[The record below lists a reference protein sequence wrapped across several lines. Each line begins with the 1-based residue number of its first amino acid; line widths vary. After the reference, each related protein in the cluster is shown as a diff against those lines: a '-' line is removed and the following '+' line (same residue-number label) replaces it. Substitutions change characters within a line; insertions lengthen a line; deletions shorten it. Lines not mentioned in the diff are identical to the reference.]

1 MAGVNASLER
11 GALGGLD
18 MILDVVLDEDKYD
31 VLDVDDTRGGRDDV
45 VVFVLISE
53 TEGVAA
59 FFSGTIVFAVAFS
72 IVCFSGM
79 FFSVGASIEVF
90 FSTMTGAAGG
100 TVSEEDSSSF
110 CVSCTVVCG
119 NDSLM
124 TSGIFSSSFF
134 SSSTSIL
141 SSSGSSSS
149 S

>member
-72 IVCFSGM
+72 IVCFLGM
-79 FFSVGASIEVF
+79 FFSVGASASIEVF
-90 FSTMTGAAGG
+90 FSTMTGAEGG
-100 TVSEEDSSSF
+100 LCSLTCSRMMEWSE
-110 CVSCTVVCG
+110 
-119 NDSLM
+119 
-124 TSGIFSSSFF
+124 I
-134 SSSTSIL
+134 
-141 SSSGSSSS
+141 
-149 S
+149 